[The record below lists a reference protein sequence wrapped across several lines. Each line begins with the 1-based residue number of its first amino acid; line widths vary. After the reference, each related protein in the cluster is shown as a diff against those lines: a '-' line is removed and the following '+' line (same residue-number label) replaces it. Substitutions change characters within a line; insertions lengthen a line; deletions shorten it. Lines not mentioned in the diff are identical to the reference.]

1 MELSAFLISLS
12 VVERDSFPS
21 SSSPHPSSSE
31 KEEPL
36 PATPEMDPPTSLEP
50 AAVLLGG
57 LMRPWVLEDLLKVF
71 TSLCPDQVSRLL
83 DEGDVVKLSV
93 SPSRESWS
101 WIRDGR
107 DAS

>member
-1 MELSAFLISLS
+1 
-12 VVERDSFPS
+12 
-21 SSSPHPSSSE
+21 
-31 KEEPL
+31 
-36 PATPEMDPPTSLEP
+36 
-50 AAVLLGG
+50 
-57 LMRPWVLEDLLKVF
+57 MRPWVLEDLLNVF

-107 DAS
+107 EASWGKGGFFRTPVYRAVLSSQEGVSRLRKSKETKTSVCDEWEQLYK